1 MRTIRLVVRYD
12 GGAFAGW
19 QRQPGFPTV
28 QQALEEAIARI
39 CGQTV
44 VVHGSGRTDSGV
56 HALRQIAHFRAE
68 TRLQDHRWVRA
79 LNAHLPTGAAVTE
92 ARTVDDE
99 FHARFSAIGKRY
111 AYVFCDAPVEDPLTR
126 RHVWWA
132 PYRLDLARM
141 REAARHL
148 VGRHDWRSFQTTGSS
163 AKTSVRTV
171 RALHLWRRG
180 HRIALVVQAD
190 GFLYNMV
197 RAFAGTLAEVGRG
210 ALEPG
215 AVLAMREARDRRA
228 GGPTAPA
235 HALYLVRALYPR
247 GTSTNASRTP
257 ASTQEITP
265 RDRTAEVERIPF
277 D

>member
-1 MRTIRLVVRYD
+1 MRTIRLMIRYD

-56 HALRQIAHFRAE
+56 HALRQVAHFRAE
-68 TRLQDHRWVRA
+68 TRLQDQRWVRA
-79 LNAHLPTGAAVTE
+79 LNAHLPSGAAVTE
-92 ARTVDDE
+92 ARTVEDE
-99 FHARFSAIGKRY
+99 FHARFSAVGKRY
-111 AYVFCDAPVEDPLTR
+111 AYLFCDAPVEDPLTR
-126 RHVWWA
+126 GRVWWA
-132 PYRLDLARM
+132 PYRLDLVRM

-180 HRIALVVQAD
+180 QRLAMVVQAD

-210 ALEPG
+210 ALEP
-215 AVLAMREARDRRA
+215 AEVLAMREARDRRS

-235 HALYLVRALYPR
+235 HALYLVRALYP
-247 GTSTNASRTP
+247 SASNDAPGRTP
-257 ASTQEITP
+257 ANPLEIAP
-265 RDRTAEVERIPF
+265 RGRTAEGERIPF